1 MSPLHGQ
8 KTIQHFTHPN
18 HKLFEI
24 NNENEYLCDG
34 CKTLGSSTRFRC
46 HGCDFDLHE
55 YCGTCPTTLSSF
67 MHPQHQL
74 DLVNRVP
81 QATRQNARICDV
93 CGDSIEG
100 LFYRCKLC
108 EFDVHPVCTQL
119 PQQVRHVLD
128 PAHPLTLQPF
138 SSAWCVVCR
147 NECTSWRYRCGICG
161 VDIHLECLLTPCD
174 QASKSTSTSS
184 TTRSRSVRQPAA
196 PPAFGAHYANYN
208 YGVPSF
214 GNGVHNYAFPYQAP
228 SFGAYNYAYAVPYG
242 FGPYNNVM
250 SHQQQQGNEQ
260 QAGGGGGRFR
270 RRMFKIVG
278 NIALG
283 VFTNAVFGV

>member
-1 MSPLHGQ
+1 MAPLHGQ
-8 KTIQHFTHPN
+8 KTIHHFTHPN
-18 HKLFEI
+18 HKLLEI
-24 NNENEYLCDG
+24 NDDNEYLCGG
-34 CKTLGSSTRFRC
+34 CKTPGSSKRFRC

-55 YCGTCPTTLSSF
+55 YCGICPMTLSSF

-74 DLVNRVP
+74 NLVNRIP
-81 QATRQNARICDV
+81 QATRQNARSCDV

-128 PAHPLTLQPF
+128 AAHPLTLQPF
-138 SSAWCVVCR
+138 SSAWCMVCR

-174 QASKSTSTSS
+174 HASRSTSSSS
-184 TTRSRSVRQPAA
+184 TTRSRSVPQPAA

-208 YGVPSF
+208 YG
-214 GNGVHNYAFPYQAP
+214 AP
-228 SFGAYNYAYAVPYG
+228 PLGAYNYAYGVPYG
-242 FGPYNNVM
+242 FGPYNSVM